1 MSAADCIKNAGFLI
15 VSCHCTNNKFI
26 RYQNERLNHD
36 CLQYCGRHSSHSAM
50 ANEICFVME
59 FWSTE
64 FAPLKILDLVIAYCI
79 DVRSC
84 I

>member
-36 CLQYCGRHSSHSAM
+36 IDFIEG
-50 ANEICFVME
+50 FV
-59 FWSTE
+59 
-64 FAPLKILDLVIAYCI
+64 LC
-79 DVRSC
+79 
-84 I
+84 